1 MLLAGGGGLIEMGG
15 CTARVRLGNEK
26 RGGVRAGL
34 SETDCAS
41 YRARKFPVIQ
51 IISHDFFNQ
60 SQSARSAGT
69 PRLLPPP
76 SRTPPRSPS
85 QTSRMNDSD
94 SPPSL
99 ALGSM
104 NFYAS
109 IGAASARNARARYNA
124 RSSSP
129 TSASS
134 PPASAPGTAGAGAS
148 SEPLDAA
155 ARGADDTLAS
165 PLSQDLAH
173 SRLRHA
179 GNKVAIVNAV
189 ISASRWERVKMPF
202 GEIKMTRL
210 MKACAKGT
218 GDCYE
223 R

>member
-1 MLLAGGGGLIEMGG
+1 
-15 CTARVRLGNEK
+15 
-26 RGGVRAGL
+26 
-34 SETDCAS
+34 
-41 YRARKFPVIQ
+41 
-51 IISHDFFNQ
+51 
-60 SQSARSAGT
+60 
-69 PRLLPPP
+69 
-76 SRTPPRSPS
+76 
-85 QTSRMNDSD
+85 MNDSD

-173 SRLRHA
+173 SRLGHA